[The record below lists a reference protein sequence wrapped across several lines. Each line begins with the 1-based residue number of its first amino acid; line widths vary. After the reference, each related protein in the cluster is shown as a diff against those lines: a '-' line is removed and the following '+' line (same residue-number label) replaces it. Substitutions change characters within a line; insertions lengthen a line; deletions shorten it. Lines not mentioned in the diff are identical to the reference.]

1 MFLTSDGCE
10 FAYLLCR
17 WYEEGPRPFRISWE
31 NRCVANRRSEKIKSR
46 SCRFRMKWNSSVTTK
61 LKVAYANL
69 PPFVAV
75 EETEKGDVL
84 GGFIP
89 QIMEMVARW
98 MNLET
103 LLGIIFEI
111 IDCELP
117 TTNRRGLNKD
127 RMYLL
132 EISSYM
138 IRLTFIREPYD
149 TYGNW
154 ENNTWNGMV
163 GMLYRKE
170 VDLILNPILPSD
182 KFLEFLYYTNPITIE
197 AYTILAGKKSE
208 EVGLFLYFSVLDKSV
223 WIGIIIALFV
233 ISVTS
238 AALFRRA
245 RLPYSFQWL
254 IPKENFILKKRE
266 QALSIF
272 LPVLNMLWVFCIAFL
287 VMNTFQSLLVSKLT
301 LMKSSPVVD
310 TIEDLAKSRGVIC
323 IAPREIQIE
332 HILKESDLAINRLAW
347 TKVDHETPQKQ
358 AFQRISRVETGELCI
373 IHGHLIIK
381 DRLSTYFKKKGTC
394 NLHLSHKY
402 FYPFS
407 LMMAIHKRLPPA
419 FAEIFNRGVTRLVDS
434 DITGKWFEAALEV
447 SSLCTSYSDNTLKPL
462 GLEHILG
469 VLVLW
474 AAGLALSSVV
484 LLFEIRL
491 SKRRKA
497 KATGD
502 GGEI

>member
-1 MFLTSDGCE
+1 
-10 FAYLLCR
+10 
-17 WYEEGPRPFRISWE
+17 
-31 NRCVANRRSEKIKSR
+31 
-46 SCRFRMKWNSSVTTK
+46 MKWNSSVTTK

-69 PPFVAV
+69 APFVAV

-98 MNLET
+98 MNLE
-103 LLGIIFEI
+103 
-111 IDCELP
+111 
-117 TTNRRGLNKD
+117 
-127 RMYLL
+127 
-132 EISSYM
+132 
-138 IRLTFIREPYD
+138 LTYIREPYD
-149 TYGNW
+149 TYGSW

-163 GMLYRKE
+163 GMLFRNE

-182 KFLEFLYYTNPITIE
+182 QFIDFLYYTNPITIE

-208 EVGLFLYFSVLDKSV
+208 ELGLFLYFSVLDKSV
-223 WIGIIIALFV
+223 WIGIIVALFV

-245 RLPYSFQWL
+245 LLPHSFQWL
-254 IPKENFILKKRE
+254 STVGQYFWNLLSYMMSQVAKENFLLRE
-266 QALSIF
+266 NRRVVSIF

-301 LMKSSPVVD
+301 LMKSSPIVD
-310 TIEDLAKSRGVIC
+310 TVEDLAKSHGVIC

-332 HILKESDLAINRLAW
+332 HVLKESNLAINRLAW
-347 TKVDHETPQKQ
+347 TKIDHATAQVK
-358 AFQRISRVETGELCI
+358 AFQSIPRVEKGGLCI

-394 NLHLSHKY
+394 NLHLSKNY

-407 LMMAIHKRLPPA
+407 LMMAIHKKMPPV
-419 FAEIFNRGVTRLVDS
+419 FAETFNRGVTRLVDA

-447 SSLCTSYSDNTLKPL
+447 SNLCTSYSDNTLKPL
-462 GLEHILG
+462 GLEHIFG

-474 AAGLALSSVV
+474 AAGLSVSLVV
-484 LLFEIRL
+484 LLFEMKL
-491 SKRRKA
+491 SKHKKV
-497 KATGD
+497 KATGLNEY
-502 GGEI
+502 GANI